1 LIYKKD
7 QVLLS
12 NVMLCIALLI
22 GTIVTA
28 LIRSPLRRQ
37 EAQQT
42 GDVRFAKKSSITI
55 VSPDD
60 T

>member
-1 LIYKKD
+1 
-7 QVLLS
+7 
-12 NVMLCIALLI
+12 MLCVALLI

-42 GDVRFAKKSSITI
+42 GDVRFAKKKSITV
-55 VSPDD
+55 VSTDD